1 MISYLFDIVTVNF
14 TIHNFLMIVFSS
26 LFLFIILSSSINC
39 VLLSVRF
46 VNTLI
51 DGQWNGRIY
60 SHPNTPYSTPINANS
75 PNLDDKSSSS
85 SPIVG
90 TLADLKK
97 HRAQTRLTTAGSD
110 NVLATANGSIVT
122 TAAAAAGTASP
133 NQHHHSSSTA
143 ELTLGGKHNSGD
155 SASNHSSIPI
165 ELSLISA
172 SSTEYTKLGGGGG
185 GGIGTAA
192 TAEQLEINGA
202 PTKFCGVT
210 GDVVSDSTRSKR
222 CCIVMQWQQY
232 SGGGDIMLNRRSVVN
247 YQYK

>member
-14 TIHNFLMIVFSS
+14 AIHNFLMIVFSS
-26 LFLFIILSSSINC
+26 LFLHHTIIVHHC

-122 TAAAAAGTASP
+122 AAAAAAGTASP

-172 SSTEYTKLGGGGG
+172 SSTEYTKLGGGS
-185 GGIGTAA
+185 IGTAA

-222 CCIVMQWQQY
+222 CCIVM
-232 SGGGDIMLNRRSVVN
+232 
-247 YQYK
+247 